1 MGAAGGFVLLVIIV
15 VGILYWR
22 KSLCFKEEE
31 PQNNYGGNDNKPTT
45 DENKNEYKGYGE
57 KSNKKLDEDATEAL
71 GEVDVNQDIDNQN
84 DEMPAFP
91 AEDNE
96 ENGLGDED
104 ADVDSGEINETIQ
117 LV

>member
-1 MGAAGGFVLLVIIV
+1 MGLSSEYFIGESLFVSKK
-15 VGILYWR
+15 
-22 KSLCFKEEE
+22 KSLK
-31 PQNNYGGNDNKPTT
+31 TT
-45 DENKNEYKGYGE
+45 TAKTTTNQLQMKIKTNTRDTAKKKT
-57 KSNKKLDEDATEAL
+57 KSTKTSKTNKKLDEDATEAL